1 MIVNI
6 LRFSVR
12 VLFFLLCIVF
22 ILPFVVVG
30 ILLSKLFKLTALN
43 AFFLNG
49 WSRLMCLISGVT
61 IQVHGQIESAPVFI
75 VANHVSWLDIPIIHS
90 LTLAGFVAKSE
101 IRRWPVLGWLSLAG
115 DTLFLQRGSH
125 HSRNS
130 VINTIKNRLQSGRS
144 VAVFPE
150 GTVTDGSHLRHFHRQ
165 LLVAAVETQT
175 PIQPVAIKFLRND
188 GNRNEDMAFMN
199 NEGFVRHV
207 WRILTLPSSTV
218 EVHCGEPITN
228 FESGARAV
236 TQSSRDYIEK
246 ELKNNGYLQAAHQT

>member
-1 MIVNI
+1 M
-6 LRFSVR
+6 
-12 VLFFLLCIVF
+12 LFFLLSIAL
-22 ILPFVVVG
+22 ILPIVVVG
-30 ILLSKLFKLTALN
+30 ILLSKLFRLTSLN
-43 AFFLNG
+43 AFFLTR
-49 WSRLMCLISGVT
+49 WSRLMCFISGVK
-61 IQVHGQIESAPVFI
+61 INVHGKIGTAPVFI

-101 IRRWPVLGWLSLAG
+101 IRRWPLLGWLSLAG

-130 VINTIKNRLQSGRS
+130 VIDTIKKRLLSGRS

-175 PIQPVAIKFLRND
+175 PIQPLAIKFLKND
-188 GNRNEDMAFMN
+188 GRRNEEMAFIN

-207 WRILTLPSSTV
+207 WRILTLPNSVV
-218 EVHCGEPITN
+218 EVYCGEPIID

-236 TQSSRDYIEK
+236 TKTSRDYIEK

>member
-1 MIVNI
+1 M
-6 LRFSVR
+6 
-12 VLFFLLCIVF
+12 LFFLLSIVF
-22 ILPFVVVG
+22 ILPIVVVG
-30 ILLSKLFKLTALN
+30 ILLSKLFKLASLN
-43 AFFLNG
+43 ALFLTS
-49 WSRLMCLISGVT
+49 WSHLMCLISGIT
-61 IQVHGQIESAPVFI
+61 IHVHGRIEKAPVFI

-90 LTLAGFVAKSE
+90 LALAGFVAKSE
-101 IRRWPVLGWLSLAG
+101 IRRWPLLGWLSLAG

-130 VINTIKNRLQSGRS
+130 VIDTIKKRLLSGRS

-165 LLVAAVETQT
+165 LLVAAIETQT
-175 PIQPVAIKFLRND
+175 PIQPVAIKFIRND
-188 GNRNEDMAFMN
+188 GTRNQDMAFIN

-218 EVHCGEPITN
+218 EVYCGEPITD

-246 ELKNNGYLQAAHQT
+246 ELKNNGYLQTAHQT